1 MGRKCMNKKIAAII
15 AAAVIVGQ
23 LPISVLATPVNEAGD
38 EINSESAEILTNS
51 DEEAEAYI
59 QNYDRPE
66 GITWTKLAGSGS
78 VEVTDGFL
86 SVTNNGD
93 YRIMED
99 QSPNIKNGE
108 LESKFT
114 VGGSQTGIIFRATE
128 SNYGMINYN
137 SGAGWVIE
145 NKSNWE
151 DITGPRLNNG
161 DVVTVKATFVE
172 KHLTVNVSVND
183 GEFETIY
190 DKESDLIPLQAG
202 KVGYRGWGNAKT
214 TKFDYIKYAPMT
226 IDKGPIVSINEV
238 NVETYPRVKPILPS
252 SVTVNHENGMSSIKD
267 VSWNYIP
274 KESYSKPGTFKVEGT
289 VEGTDVKAIAN
300 VTVSSDLA
308 YYETNFET
316 EETRGDW
323 QVVQGGGS
331 PSYEEGKVKIPMNG
345 VSIAVDMNSPEVK
358 NFTYETDFSVDN
370 NGGRIGLLFRYVSET
385 EWGAVCYDNGSWV
398 WKTGDGKY
406 GNFPGTFTPEPGKT
420 YRIKL
425 KVEDTNITMWVD
437 GEKIGQVAVS
447 NLPDVRGKVGLTGW
461 FGNKNVTLDNLVVEE
476 LGGIMAPEVGPLE
489 EQSIESDSMK
499 VVLDNRFP
507 TVIRYEWKGTE
518 DVLSGASV
526 DDLEAQYMVE
536 INGEKRIP
544 KVTSE
549 FANNEGIYTLNFEDI
564 GMTITLKMTVNE
576 NKLRMEVTDIQEGDV
591 KLQTLN
597 FPNHSLASVSSLNNG
612 KTASVLTTGDW
623 NNINE
628 EFTDVAKAK
637 PGVKGKTY
645 AFINDDKFAVTI
657 NNNTIEGGNRV
668 VLTTENDTLPDN
680 TNYKKVGISNGT
692 WTYKEILQDTT
703 DQGSKLYQGEKPWS
717 EVIIA
722 RDENEDGQVDW
733 QDGAIQYRKNMKIP
747 VGGEEIKNQMSYID
761 FNIGYTQ
768 NPFLRSLDTIKKL
781 SNYTDGFGQLV
792 LHKGY
797 QGEGH
802 DDSHPDYGG
811 HIGMRQGGKEDF
823 NTLIEQGKEYNAKI
837 GVHINATEYTMDAFE
852 YPTELVNENAPGWG
866 WLDQAYYVNQRGDI
880 TSGELF
886 RRLDMLMEDAPELG
900 WIYVDVYTGN
910 GWNAHQLGEKIN
922 DYGIMIA
929 TEMNGPLEQHVPW
942 THWGGDPA
950 YPNKGNASKIMRFMK
965 NDTQDSFLADP
976 LVKGN
981 KHLLSGGWGTR
992 HDIEGAYGTEVFYN
1006 QVLPTKYLQ
1015 HFQITKMSE
1024 NEVLFENGVKAVRE
1038 NSNINYYRNDRLVA
1052 TTPENSIGNTGIG
1065 DTQLFLPWNP
1075 VDESNSEKIYHWNPL
1090 GTTSEW
1096 TLPEVWT
1103 SNDKVYLYELSDL
1116 GRTLVK
1122 EVPVVD
1128 GKVNLEVKQDTPYIV
1143 TKEKV
1148 EEKRIED
1155 WGYGSEIADP
1165 GFDSQTFDKW
1175 NKEST
1180 AENTDHITI
1189 ENESVQKRLGNDV
1202 LKISG
1207 NEGADAKI
1215 SQSISGLEEG
1225 VTYSV
1230 SAWVKND
1237 NNREVTLGV
1246 NVGGKDFTNV
1256 ITSGGKVRQGEGVKY
1271 IDDTFV
1277 RMEVE
1282 FTVPKAVNSA
1292 DVYLKASEG
1301 DADSVV
1307 LVDDFRIWDHPGHT
1321 NRDGYVFYED
1331 FENVDEGISPFYLSP
1346 GRGHSN
1352 RSHLAE
1358 KDISIDANQR
1368 MNWVLDGRFSLK
1380 SNQQPKEI
1388 GEMLT
1393 TDVSSFKLEPNKTYE
1408 FGFLYS
1414 LENAAPGYSVNI
1426 KNRDGEKIVN
1436 IPLEATGSNYAQDI
1450 FTKTKSV
1457 THEFTTGDFAGD
1469 YYITLEKGDGFK
1481 EVILDNIYVKEIDKS
1496 IESPE
1501 LAHVN
1506 LNTVEHD
1513 LEVGQSV
1520 PFAIN
1525 ALMNNGANVNLE
1537 EAEVEYKVSKPEV
1550 LTIENGMMTGAS
1562 EGFTDVQVNI
1572 TVNGNKVS
1580 SNTVRVKVGN
1590 PEVEEE
1596 EVIVNPVRNF
1606 KVTDKTKKNVTVSW
1620 EEPEKT
1626 YGLEGYV
1633 LYKDGK
1639 KVKEIGADK
1648 TEFTFKGLN
1657 RHTIYNFKIAAKY
1670 SNGEL
1675 STKESIT
1682 VRTAR

>member
-1 MGRKCMNKKIAAII
+1 MGRRCMNKKIAAII
-15 AAAVIVGQ
+15 AAAVIIGQ
-23 LPISVLATPVNEAGD
+23 LPISALATPTNEAG
-38 EINSESAEILTNS
+38 SEVKNEVAETLTHS
-51 DEEAEAYI
+51 DEDVEPYI

-66 GITWTKLAGSGS
+66 GITWTTLKGTATTS
-78 VEVTDGFL
+78 VADGFL
-86 SVTNNGD
+86 SFTNSGET
-93 YRIMED
+93 RIIED

-108 LESKFT
+108 LETKFI

-128 SNYGMINYN
+128 QNYGMINYN
-137 SGAGWVIE
+137 SGTGWVIE
-145 NKSNWE
+145 NASKWK
-151 DITGPRLNNG
+151 DISGPKLEVG
-161 DVVTVKATFVE
+161 DEVVVKASFVE
-172 KHLTVNVSVND
+172 KHITVNVSVNG
-183 GEFETIY
+183 GEFEKIFDEETDIV
-190 DKESDLIPLQAG
+190 PVQAG
-202 KVGYRGWGNAKT
+202 KVGYRGWGGSKT
-214 TKFDYIKYAPMT
+214 TKYDYMKYAPMT
-226 IDKGPIVSINEV
+226 VDKGPIVSINEIS
-238 NVETYPRVKPILPS
+238 VETYPRVKPNLPS
-252 SVTVNHENGMSSIKD
+252 SVTVNHENGMSSIKE
-267 VSWNYIP
+267 VAWNYIP
-274 KESYSKPGTFKVEGT
+274 KESYSKPGTFQVEGT
-289 VEGTDVKAIAN
+289 VADTDIKAIAN

-308 YYETNFET
+308 YYETDFET
-316 EETRGDW
+316 EETRGYW
-323 QVVQGGGS
+323 QLVKGSGAPTYENGVVQ
-331 PSYEEGKVKIPMNG
+331 IPMNG
-345 VSIAVDMNSPEVK
+345 VATAVDMNSPDVK
-358 NFTYETDFSVDN
+358 NFTYETDFTVNN
-370 NGGRIGLLFRYVSET
+370 NGGRIGLLFRYVSDT
-385 EWGAVCYDNGSWV
+385 EWGAVCYDAGSWV

-406 GNFPGTFTPEPGKT
+406 GAFPGSFTPEPGKT

-447 NLPDVRGKVGLTGW
+447 NLPDVKGKIGLTGW
-461 FGNKNVTLDNLVVEE
+461 YGNKNVTLDNLVVEE

-489 EQSIESDSMK
+489 EQVIESDDMK

-507 TVIRYEWKGTE
+507 TVVRYEWKGTE
-518 DVLSGASV
+518 DVLAGAAV
-526 DDLEAQYMVE
+526 DDLEAQYLVE
-536 INGEKRIP
+536 VNGEKRIP

-549 FANNEGIYTLNFEDI
+549 FVNNEGIYTLNFEDI
-564 GMTITLKMTVNE
+564 GMTITLKMTVDG
-576 NKLRMEVTDIQEGDV
+576 NKLRMEVTDIQEGEV

-637 PGVKGKTY
+637 PGAKGKTY
-645 AFINDDKFAVTI
+645 AFINDDKFAVTV

-668 VLTTENDTLPDN
+668 VLTTENDVLPDN

-692 WTYKEILQDTT
+692 WTYKEVLQDETE
-703 DQGSKLYQGEKPWS
+703 QGSKLYQGEMPWS

-747 VGGEEIKNQMSYID
+747 VGGEDIKNQLSRID

-768 NPFLRSLDTIKKL
+768 NPFLRSLDTVKKL
-781 SNYTDGFGQLV
+781 SNYTDNFGQLV

-797 QGEGH
+797 QAEGH

-823 NTLIEQGKEYNAKI
+823 NTLINEGEKYNTKI
-837 GVHINATEYTMDAFE
+837 GVHINATEYMMDAFE
-852 YPTELVNENAPGWG
+852 YPAEIVNENAAGWG
-866 WLDQAYYVNQRGDI
+866 WLDQAYYVNQREDI
-880 TSGELF
+880 MSGELF
-886 RRLDMLMEDAPELG
+886 RRLDMLMEDAPNLG

-910 GWNAHQLGEKIN
+910 GWNAHQLGEKVN
-922 DYGIMIA
+922 EYGIMIA

-1015 HFQITKMSE
+1015 HFPIVKMSDD
-1024 NEVLFENGVKAVRE
+1024 EVLFENGVKSIRE
-1038 NSNINYYRNDRLVA
+1038 GSNINYYRNDRLVA
-1052 TTPENSIGNTGIG
+1052 TTPESSIGSTGIG

-1075 VDESNSEKIYHWNPL
+1075 VDEANSEKIYHWNPL

-1096 TLPEVWT
+1096 TLPEGWT
-1103 SNDKVYLYELSDL
+1103 SDDKVYLYELSDL

-1128 GKVNLEVKQDTPYIV
+1128 GKVTLEVKQDTPYIV
-1143 TKEKV
+1143 TKEMV
-1148 EEKRIED
+1148 EEVRIDD

-1189 ENESVQKRLGNDV
+1189 ENENVQKRLGNDV

-1215 SQSISGLEEG
+1215 SQNISGLEEG
-1225 VTYSV
+1225 TTYSV

-1246 NVGGKDFTNV
+1246 NVGGEEVTNI
-1256 ITSGGKVRQGEGVKY
+1256 ITSGGKTRQGEGVKY

-1282 FTVPKAVNSA
+1282 FTVPKGVDSA
-1292 DVYLKASEG
+1292 EVYLKASEG
-1301 DADSVV
+1301 AADSVV
-1307 LVDDFRIWDHPGHT
+1307 IVDDFRIWDHPGHT

-1331 FENVDEGISPFYLSP
+1331 FENVDEGISPFYLAP

-1380 SNQQPKEI
+1380 SNQQPGET

-1393 TDVSSFKLEPNKTYE
+1393 TDVSSFQLEANKTYE
-1408 FGFLYS
+1408 LGFLYS
-1414 LENAAPGYSVNI
+1414 LENAAPGYTVNI
-1426 KNRDGEKIVN
+1426 KNRDGEKVVS
-1436 IPLEATGSNYAQDI
+1436 IPLEATGASYAQDVY
-1450 FTKTKSV
+1450 TKTKSV
-1457 THEFTTGDFAGD
+1457 THEFTTGDFDGD
-1469 YYITLEKGDGFK
+1469 YYITLEKGEGFK
-1481 EVILDNIYVKEIDKS
+1481 EVILDNIYVKEIDDS
-1496 IESPE
+1496 IENPQ
-1501 LAHVN
+1501 LANVN

-1525 ALMNNGANVNLE
+1525 ALMNNGATVNLE
-1537 EAEVEYKVSKPEV
+1537 EAEVEYKISNPEA
-1550 LTIENGMMTGAS
+1550 LTIENGVMTGVA
-1562 EGFTDVQVNI
+1562 EGFVDVQVNV
-1572 TVNGNKVS
+1572 TVDGKNVS
-1580 SNTVRVKVGN
+1580 SNSVKVKVGN
-1590 PEVEEE
+1590 PQVEEE
-1596 EVIVNPVRNF
+1596 VVVNPVRNF
-1606 KVTDKTKKNVTVSW
+1606 EITNKDKKTVSVAW
-1620 EEPEKT
+1620 EAPETT
-1626 YGLEGYV
+1626 YGLEGYI
-1633 LYKDGK
+1633 LYQDGK
-1639 KVKEIGADK
+1639 KVAEIGAD
-1648 TEFTFKGLN
+1648 EVEYTFKKLN

-1670 SNGEL
+1670 SNGEI
-1675 STKESIT
+1675 SSKESLTI
-1682 VRTAR
+1682 RTER